1 MASANI
7 SITVEGLT
15 ADNCQAIKQALE
27 IINGVE
33 NIIVNIDN
41 KKIVIEYVDEKI
53 DEQLIRETIEDEG
66 YTIK

>member
-1 MASANI
+1 MSSANI
-7 SITVEGLT
+7 SIAVEGLT
-15 ADNCQAIKQALE
+15 ADNCEAIKKALE

-33 NIIVNIDN
+33 NIIINMDN
-41 KKIVIEYVDEKI
+41 KKIVIEYDDEKI

>member
-7 SITVEGLT
+7 SIAVEGLT
-15 ADNCQAIKQALE
+15 EDNCDAIKKALE

-33 NIIVNIDN
+33 NIIINMDN
-41 KKIVIEYVDEKI
+41 KKIVIEYDDEKI

>member
-1 MASANI
+1 MANANI
-7 SITVEGLT
+7 SFTVEGLT

-27 IINGVE
+27 IINCVD

-41 KKIVIEYVDEKI
+41 KKILIEYDDEKI
-53 DEQLIRETIEDEG
+53 NGQLIRETIEDEG

>member
-1 MASANI
+1 MANANI
-7 SITVEGLT
+7 SFTVEGLT

-41 KKIVIEYVDEKI
+41 KKIVIEYDDEKI
-53 DEQLIRETIEDEG
+53 NGQLIRETIEDEG

>member
-41 KKIVIEYVDEKI
+41 KKIVIEYDDEKI

>member
-1 MASANI
+1 MANANI
-7 SITVEGLT
+7 SFTVEGLT
-15 ADNCQAIKQALE
+15 ADNCQAIKQAIE

-41 KKIVIEYVDEKI
+41 KKIVIEYDDEKI
-53 DEQLIRETIEDEG
+53 NGQLIRETIEDEG

>member
-7 SITVEGLT
+7 SIAVEGLT
-15 ADNCQAIKQALE
+15 ADNCEAIKKALE

-33 NIIVNIDN
+33 NIIINMDN
-41 KKIVIEYVDEKI
+41 KKIVIEYDDEKI

>member
-1 MASANI
+1 MANANI
-7 SITVEGLT
+7 SFTVEGLT

-27 IINGVE
+27 IINGVD

-41 KKIVIEYVDEKI
+41 KKILIEYDDEKI
-53 DEQLIRETIEDEG
+53 NGQLIRETIEDEG